1 MTTATD
7 NRSVALAAGQSFF
20 RRYRFQISIIT
31 LLLALY
37 AVFIIGDPRTYL
49 SFNIYRSFMISIPFF
64 GIMAMAATFIV
75 TLGEIDLSFPS
86 IAGLSGWVFSASY
99 VYSESFMVAMVLCLL
114 TGAVL
119 GLINGLLVTK
129 LGIPSIVATIGT
141 MFLWRGL
148 VNVLTEGHGIP
159 ISAIT
164 ADPLHS
170 IFVGELFGII
180 PAQFL
185 WFLGASVLMGVVYKR
200 HRFGSHVLFIGDNAE
215 SARMMGIHVDR
226 VKTLCFV
233 LMGVSAAL
241 SVMFILNQMLFFWAS
256 TGDGYLLTTLA
267 AVFIGGTSVFGGK
280 GTMIGTFVGV
290 LIIASLEP
298 GIIAVG
304 LTGFWTA
311 VHLRTAHHHFGGHLR
326 LDATPPRLNE
336 RLSCVD
342 ARVAASRELDS
353 GSRSFCPM
361 IEASNQQGGRS
372 GRRITQIPRRTS
384 LSAGME
390 QG

>member
-1 MTTATD
+1 VTTATAK
-7 NRSVALAAGQSFF
+7 RSAAPAAGQSFILK
-20 RRYRFQISIIT
+20 YRFQIAIIT
-31 LLLALY
+31 LLLVLY
-37 AVFIIGDPRTYL
+37 AGFIIGDPRTYL

-99 VYSESFMVAMVLCLL
+99 VYSESFFVALVLCLL

-185 WFLGASVLMGVVYKR
+185 WFLGASLLMGVVYKR
-200 HRFGSHVLFIGDNAE
+200 HRFGSHVLFIGDNSA

-304 LTGFWTA
+304 LTGFWTQFIYGLLITISVA
-311 VHLRTAHHHFGGHLR
+311 VYALMLR
-326 LDATPPRLNE
+326 
-336 RLSCVD
+336 
-342 ARVAASRELDS
+342 
-353 GSRSFCPM
+353 
-361 IEASNQQGGRS
+361 
-372 GRRITQIPRRTS
+372 RRD
-384 LSAGME
+384 
-390 QG
+390 

>member
-1 MTTATD
+1 
-7 NRSVALAAGQSFF
+7 
-20 RRYRFQISIIT
+20 
-31 LLLALY
+31 
-37 AVFIIGDPRTYL
+37 
-49 SFNIYRSFMISIPFF
+49 
-64 GIMAMAATFIV
+64 
-75 TLGEIDLSFPS
+75 
-86 IAGLSGWVFSASY
+86 
-99 VYSESFMVAMVLCLL
+99 MVLCLL

-129 LGIPSIVATIGT
+129 LSIPSIVATIGT

-164 ADPLHS
+164 GDPLHA

-180 PAQFL
+180 PAQFI
-185 WFLGASVLMGVVYKR
+185 WFIGASLLMGIAYKR
-200 HRFGSHVLFIGDNAE
+200 HRFGSHVLFIGDNSA

-226 VKTLCFV
+226 IKTSCFV
-233 LMGVSAAL
+233 LMGVAAAL

-304 LTGFWTA
+304 LTGFWTQFIYGLLITISVA
-311 VHLRTAHHHFGGHLR
+311 VYALMLR
-326 LDATPPRLNE
+326 
-336 RLSCVD
+336 
-342 ARVAASRELDS
+342 
-353 GSRSFCPM
+353 
-361 IEASNQQGGRS
+361 
-372 GRRITQIPRRTS
+372 RRD
-384 LSAGME
+384 
-390 QG
+390 